1 MTPFFVVIPKVIN
14 DTNFISSNVPET
26 DYAVW
31 NSATA
36 YTAGQ
41 RVILTTG
48 VHKIYESITSN
59 TNKNPVTS
67 ITDWVEVSPTNRWK
81 MFDSSGGTITSNANS
96 IVFSFSADKVTSMG
110 FLDLTAQTVQIVG
123 TQGAT
128 EFYNQTFDI
137 PDKAIVEDWYAYF
150 TADPFRAT
158 ELTVK
163 DIPAVFGATWT
174 ITISNPGVDAKCGN
188 FICGNFIELGKTQ
201 YGASASIIDYSVK
214 EVDAFGKATIVQRP
228 FSKRMDVNLWVNA
241 SAVDSVTARLNT
253 LRATPCLW
261 VGSKDAY
268 EALSVFGFF
277 RDYNMSISYPSYSV
291 LALSIEGLT

>member
-14 DTNFISSNVPET
+14 DTNFISSNVTET

-48 VHKIYESITSN
+48 IHKIYESITSN

-110 FLDLTAQTVQIVG
+110 FLDLTATTVQIIG

-163 DIPAVFGATWT
+163 DIPAVFGATSPQQNAGDLRTKGYEIVINWKDKFNLMGKPFNYGVSFVLGDAT
-174 ITISNPGVDAKCGN
+174 SEITRYDNPNKLLANHYKGEKIG
-188 FICGNFIELGKTQ
+188 
-201 YGASASIIDYSVK
+201 
-214 EVDAFGKATIVQRP
+214 
-228 FSKRMDVNLWVNA
+228 
-241 SAVDSVTARLNT
+241 
-253 LRATPCLW
+253 
-261 VGSKDAY
+261 
-268 EALSVFGFF
+268 
-277 RDYNMSISYPSYSV
+277 SV
-291 LALSIEGLT
+291 LALAMQT